1 MDTLLKA
8 LKYCYP
14 FIIDSIT
21 RHASLTRFFK
31 RHWFMLFIII
41 LNLVTTSYLYASI
54 EQNFSFL
61 DRVKSLKADIVKLE
75 ADKENLELKNGRLLG
90 LLKGDIDDI
99 CFTHIFGK
107 SKAPAQ
113 GQSPPAGENDTEE
126 PP

>member
-1 MDTLLKA
+1 M
-8 LKYCYP
+8 
-14 FIIDSIT
+14 
-21 RHASLTRFFK
+21 
-31 RHWFMLFIII
+31 
-41 LNLVTTSYLYASI
+41 
-54 EQNFSFL
+54 
-61 DRVKSLKADIVKLE
+61 VKLE

-113 GQSPPAGENDTEE
+113 GQSPPAGEINTEE